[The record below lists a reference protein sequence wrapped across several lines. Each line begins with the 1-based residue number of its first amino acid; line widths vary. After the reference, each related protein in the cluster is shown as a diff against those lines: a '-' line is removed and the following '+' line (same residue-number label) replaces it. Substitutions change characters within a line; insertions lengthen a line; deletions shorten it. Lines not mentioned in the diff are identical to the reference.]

1 MIQLQDP
8 LSSPVRLL
16 VIEDEPDLLSGL
28 AHALRKEGHAVDLAS
43 DGEDGLF
50 KALGAD
56 YDAIVLDVMLP
67 RLDGWTVLARLRQAK
82 ETPVLM
88 LTARDATKDR
98 VRGLDG
104 GANDYLVKPFDM
116 AELLARV
123 RVLLR
128 RGVTV
133 ARKTIE
139 LGPVRIDVMAR
150 AVTLAGEP
158 VTLTARE
165 YALLHYL
172 AARRGDIVTRTELH
186 EHILG
191 DEDSTLSNLI
201 DVHVFNLRK
210 KLGPEVIATRR
221 GQGYV
226 IA

>member
-1 MIQLQDP
+1 MIQLHDP
-8 LSSPVRLL
+8 PSCPVRLL

-28 AHALRKEGHAVDLAS
+28 AHALRKEGHAVDLAT

-50 KALGAD
+50 KALGTD
-56 YDAIVLDVMLP
+56 YDAMVLDVMLP
-67 RLDGWTVLARLRQAK
+67 RLDGWTVLARLREAK

-88 LTARDATKDR
+88 LTARDATKER

-128 RGVTV
+128 RGATR
-133 ARKTIE
+133 ARQTIE
-139 LGPVRIDVMAR
+139 FGAVRIDVMAR
-150 AVTLAGEP
+150 AVTLDGVP

-172 AARRGDIVTRTELH
+172 AVRRGDIVTRTELH

-210 KLGPEVIATRR
+210 KLGSEVIVTRR
-221 GQGYV
+221 GQGYT